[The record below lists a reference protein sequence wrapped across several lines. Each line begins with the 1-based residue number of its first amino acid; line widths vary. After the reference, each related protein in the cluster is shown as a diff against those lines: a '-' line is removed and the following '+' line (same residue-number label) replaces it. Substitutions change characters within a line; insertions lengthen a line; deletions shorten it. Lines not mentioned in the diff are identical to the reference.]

1 MALHAEAQGRGP
13 RLVLVHGFTQDR
25 RCWGPEVEALGDD
38 HEVVRVDAPGHGA
51 SSEERADLDGGA
63 QLLGDAG
70 GSATYLGYSMGARLC
85 LTLALSQP
93 GLVRGLVLVGGTAG
107 IEDPAERAARAEQD
121 DRTARRLE
129 EVGLGPFLDEWL
141 DQPMFRGIPV
151 ARAFRSERAE
161 NTVAGLA
168 SSLRLAGTGS
178 QPPYWDRLSELTMP
192 VLVVAGDRDEKFAA
206 LGARMVAAIGPSATL
221 ALVEGAGHAA
231 HLEQPERFVA
241 AVRPWLTQHD
251 L

>member
-1 MALHAEAQGRGP
+1 MALHAETEGWGP

-25 RCWGPEVEALGDD
+25 RCWGPEVAALAAD

-51 SSEERADLDGGA
+51 SGEVRADLDVGA
-63 QLLGDAG
+63 RLLGEAG

-85 LTLALSQP
+85 LTLALAQP
-93 GLVRGLVLVGGTAG
+93 ALVRGLVLVGGTAG
-107 IEDPAERAARAEQD
+107 IEDPVERAARAEQD
-121 DRTARRLE
+121 DRTAQRLE
-129 EVGLGPFLDEWL
+129 QVGLVAFLDQWL
-141 DQPMFRGIPV
+141 DQPMFRGIP
-151 ARAFRSERAE
+151 ATRAFRTERAE

-178 QPPYWDRLSELTMP
+178 QPPSWDRLAELAMP
-192 VLVVAGDRDEKFAA
+192 VLVVAGADDEKFAA
-206 LGARMVAAIGPSATL
+206 LGARMAAAIGPSASL

-241 AVRPWLTQHD
+241 ITCPWLAAHGM
-251 L
+251 